1 MKRWI
6 FYLSV
11 ALSFVL
17 ADARHLLQR
26 MMSGLSSILRKLF
39 LPGEADR
46 LRSGKR
52 SHFTRKRLLYLAR
65 VARVELSAARD
76 LGASAQE
83 FLSEGRTLVARRAA
97 RGAYFHWRN
106 ARKAFERFSAVR

>member
-11 ALSFVL
+11 ALSFCL
-17 ADARHLLQR
+17 ADARQSLQR
-26 MMSGLSSILRKLF
+26 MLSGLSKVLGKLF
-39 LPGEADR
+39 LPGEAHR

-65 VARVELSAARD
+65 MARVELSAARD
-76 LGASAQE
+76 LGDSAKE
-83 FLSEGRTLVARRAA
+83 FLSEGRFLVARRAA

-106 ARKAFERFSAVR
+106 ARRAFERFTAVR